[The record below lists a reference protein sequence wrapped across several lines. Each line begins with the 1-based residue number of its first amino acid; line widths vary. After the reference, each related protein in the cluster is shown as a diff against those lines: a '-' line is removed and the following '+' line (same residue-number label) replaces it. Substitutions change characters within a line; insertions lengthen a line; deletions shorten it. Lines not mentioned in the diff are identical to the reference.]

1 MTPNKT
7 MQTYQITVGEIII
20 DVVRKNIKNL
30 HLAVY
35 PPDGRVRIATPLHI
49 NDESVRLFAISKLA
63 WIKKNQ
69 TKFQTQKTP
78 ETIEYLSG
86 EHHYFQGKSYIL
98 NVIYQNSPQVEIRNN
113 QYLDLYVKPGSDKE
127 QRQKVLNS
135 WYRQQLKREL
145 PPLIAKWEK
154 VINVN
159 INEWGIKIMRTKW
172 GTCNIQDKRIWLNLE
187 LIKKEPICLEYV
199 IVHEI
204 THLLE
209 RTHGAKFQA
218 LMDQFMPNWRTYK
231 EKLNRYQLNSD

>member
-1 MTPNKT
+1 MTPNNT
-7 MQTYQITVGEIII
+7 MKTYQITIADIII
-20 DVVRKNIKNL
+20 DVVRKDIKNL

-69 TKFQTQKTP
+69 TKFQLKPRP

-86 EHHYFQGKSYIL
+86 ENHYFQGKPYTL
-98 NVIYQNSPQVEIRNN
+98 NVIYQNHPKVEIRNN
-113 QYLDLYVKPGSDKE
+113 QYLDLSVKPGSDKE

-135 WYRQQLKREL
+135 WYRQQLKAQI
-145 PPLIAKWEK
+145 PPLIDKWEK

-172 GTCNIQDKRIWLNLE
+172 GTCNIQAKRIWLNLE
-187 LIKKEPICLEYV
+187 LAKKNPLCLEYV

-209 RTHGAKFQA
+209 RSHGAKFQA
-218 LMDQFMPNWRTYK
+218 LMDKFMPKWREYK
-231 EKLNRYQLNSD
+231 AELNR

>member
-7 MQTYQITVGEIII
+7 MQTYQITIGEIII

-35 PPDGRVRIATPLHI
+35 PPDGRVRIATPLNI
-49 NDESVRLFAISKLA
+49 DDEYVRLFAISKLP

-69 TKFQTQKTP
+69 SKFKTQKPP

-113 QYLDLYVKPGSDKE
+113 QYIDLSVKPGSDKA
-127 QRQKVLNS
+127 QRQKVLNF

-231 EKLNRYQLNSD
+231 AELNRYQLNND